1 MEPVVASTAAEP
13 IVASA
18 AAKPVVASAT
28 AEIIDASAAAK
39 DVVTSAAVKP
49 VVASAAAEII
59 VASTA
64 AEPIVAS
71 ATTKPVVASAA
82 AEIIVASATAEIVTA
97 GTTME
102 PIVASTAAEPIVA
115 SATTKPVVASA
126 AAEIIVASAAAEIFT
141 ARQGPIAYII
151 GLAVVVVVG
160 IIIGRLGP
168 GIIARRR
175 FVTHIVK
182 DQCRALRRFRPGT
195 NGKCGPIAR
204 IPRKRNI
211 ETRHAN
217 AGARRRSAAHI
228 GRCGRPGIKHREP
241 SASARGRLID
251 QFDSSSNLIITRLV
265 T

>member
-1 MEPVVASTAAEP
+1 MEPIVTSAAAEPVVACATAEIIVAGTTLEPIVACTTAKPAVASTAAEIVDASATMEPIVTSAAAKIITAGSTMEP
-13 IVASA
+13 IVASAAAEIIDANATMEPIVTSA

-28 AEIIDASAAAK
+28 
-39 DVVTSAAVKP
+39 V
-49 VVASAAAEII
+49 
-59 VASTA
+59 
-64 AEPIVAS
+64 
-71 ATTKPVVASAA
+71 
-82 AEIIVASATAEIVTA
+82 
-97 GTTME
+97 
-102 PIVASTAAEPIVA
+102 
-115 SATTKPVVASA
+115 
-126 AAEIIVASAAAEIFT
+126 EIFT

-228 GRCGRPGIKHREP
+228 GRCGRPRHQAPRAQRVHQGQAHR
-241 SASARGRLID
+241 SIR
-251 QFDSSSNLIITRLV
+251 Q
-265 T
+265 